1 MVSDSYFMTH
11 TVQMFQYLQFTVNRG
26 FSVKSEIIVR
36 TRSRTND
43 FRFMD
48 KTVLSLSG
56 IIFKYLTGPL
66 KHLVHIPS
74 TFLELSPGKRDFIE
88 TMDPRSD
95 LADFRLQSE
104 DKNFRNFFVRLFR
117 IELFFLIFIQEK
129 IRFEKFP
136 WANFENFQ

>member
-11 TVQMFQYLQFTVNRG
+11 TVQMYKVQMYLQFTVNRR

-74 TFLELSPGKRDFIE
+74 TFLELSPSKRDFIE

-95 LADFRLQSE
+95 LADFRL
-104 DKNFRNFFVRLFR
+104 
-117 IELFFLIFIQEK
+117 
-129 IRFEKFP
+129 
-136 WANFENFQ
+136 